1 MGRRTP
7 DCGAGGRLWTA
18 GQPAAALLEVE
29 LEPPDEEEPDE
40 EEPEDD
46 ELLLAAG
53 AASFLPS
60 DFPPSDFPPSD
71 DEPDP
76 FDDAVERLSVR

>member
-1 MGRRTP
+1 MGWQTP
-7 DCGAGGRLWTA
+7 GCGAGSRLWTA
-18 GQPAAALLEVE
+18 GQLAAALLEVE
-29 LEPPDEEEPDE
+29 LELPDE

-53 AASFLPS
+53 EASFLPS
-60 DFPPSDFPPSD
+60 DFLPSAVLPSG

-76 FDDAVERLSVR
+76 LDDAVERLSVR

>member
-1 MGRRTP
+1 VGRRTP

-40 EEPEDD
+40 AEPEDD

-60 DFPPSDFPPSD
+60 DFPPSDA
-71 DEPDP
+71 EPDP